1 MLEIEQLYETYKQ
14 DIFRYLVSLTHDPA
28 LSEDLLSEIFV
39 IAIRRIGTYR
49 GDSSIKTW
57 LFGIARNVW
66 LQELRKKNKFID
78 EKSLLGAYMVEE
90 PGQLVIEKE
99 VISRINELLEAKDE
113 RSKEIIY
120 MRAEG
125 YSFLEIGNKLNIS
138 ENSARVIEFRTRRW
152 LKEQLIK
159 EELR

>member
-1 MLEIEQLYETYKQ
+1 
-14 DIFRYLVSLTHDPA
+14 
-28 LSEDLLSEIFV
+28 
-39 IAIRRIGTYR
+39 
-49 GDSSIKTW
+49 
-57 LFGIARNVW
+57 
-66 LQELRKKNKFID
+66 
-78 EKSLLGAYMVEE
+78 MVEE